1 MHYNITRRY
10 GDRSFRYN
18 YFPVY
23 AILSIIKVKVNIK
36 GTMTK
41 DKAQKRIEELREAIE
56 YHNHRYYVLD
66 DPVISDAEYDALMRE
81 LQELESKYPEFISP
95 SSPTQRVGA
104 QPLEG
109 FTTVPHAIP
118 MLSLANAMTAE
129 EVADFDKRVK
139 KILNTGDVD
148 YVMEVKIDGLA
159 VELIYVNGEF
169 SLGSTRGN
177 GFVGEDITQNL
188 RTINAIPMRLIQSP
202 GIPVPEH
209 LEVRGEV
216 YMGRKE
222 FQALNRQREETGE
235 PLFAN
240 PRNAASGSMRQ
251 LDPRITAGRKL
262 SIFCYAPGQVSDIRF
277 STHMEFLDQL
287 KQWGFRVNPYVK
299 LCRNIDDILAHY
311 QYIRDIR
318 DQIPYEIDG
327 TVIKVN
333 RLDYQEQLGTVS
345 RSPRWAVAFKFE
357 AHEELTVVEDIE
369 VSVGRTGALTPVAIL
384 RPVMIGGVE
393 VSRATLH
400 NEDEIKRKDIM
411 IGDTVMV
418 SRAGDVI
425 PEVIRVIKEERH
437 RDVKPFSMPGQCPV
451 CNEPVVRPP
460 GEAIRRCV
468 NISCPAQIKG
478 SIEHF
483 ASKRAMD
490 IDGLGTK
497 LVEQLIDKKV
507 IRDVSDLYY
516 LKKEELAG
524 LERMAEKS
532 ARNIIHAI
540 GTSRR
545 RPFGRFIYGIG
556 IRHAGEHIAGLLA
569 ERFGD
574 IHELMRAD
582 TEALLKIPEIG
593 PEVANSIV
601 SFFEDAK
608 NRETVDR
615 ILAGGVTIEY
625 AKIGKGKLDGLLFLF
640 TGTLKSMSRDEARQK
655 VEELGGKTA
664 TSISQKVTHLVAGE
678 EAGSKLEKAKKL
690 GIQILSEDEFLQTI
704 IKE

>member
-1 MHYNITRRY
+1 MTR
-10 GDRSFRYN
+10 N
-18 YFPVY
+18 E
-23 AILSIIKVKVNIK
+23 
-36 GTMTK
+36 
-41 DKAQKRIEELREAIE
+41 AQKRIEKLREAIE
-56 YHNHRYYVLD
+56 YHNHCYYVLD

-95 SSPTQRVGA
+95 NSPTQRVGA

-109 FTTVPHAIP
+109 FSTVPHTIP

-139 KILNTGDVD
+139 KILDTGDVD

-159 VELIYVNGEF
+159 VELTYVNGEF
-169 SLGSTRGN
+169 SRGLTRGD
-177 GFVGEDITQNL
+177 GFFGEDITQNL
-188 RTINAIPMRLIQSP
+188 RAVRSIPMKLHTLS
-202 GIPVPEH
+202 GVPAPDL

-222 FQALNRQREETGE
+222 FQTLNQQRELTGE

-251 LDPRITAGRKL
+251 LDPKITAGRKL
-262 SIFCYAPGQVSDIRF
+262 NIFCYALGKVSDIRF
-277 STHMEFLDQL
+277 QTHMEFLDCL
-287 KQWGFRVNPYVK
+287 RRWGFRVNSDPYVK
-299 LCRNIDDILAHY
+299 LCRNIDEILAHY
-311 QYIRDIR
+311 QHIRDIR
-318 DQIPYEIDG
+318 DDIPYEIDG

-333 RLDYQEQLGTVS
+333 RLDFQDALGTVS

-400 NEDEIKRKDIM
+400 NEDEIRRKDIM

-425 PEVIRVIKEERH
+425 PEVIRVISEERH
-437 RDVKPFSMPGQCPV
+437 PNVKPFSMPLQCPV

-460 GEAIRRCV
+460 GEAIRRCI
-468 NISCPAQIKG
+468 NINCPAQIKG

-497 LVEQLIDKKV
+497 LVEQLVDKKV
-507 IRDVSDLYY
+507 IGDVSDLYY
-516 LKKEELAG
+516 LKKEDLIS

-532 ARNIIHAI
+532 AQNIIDAI
-540 GTSRR
+540 NVSRR
-545 RPFGRFIYGIG
+545 RPFGRFIYGLG
-556 IRHAGEHIAGLLA
+556 IRHVGEHIAGLLA
-569 ERFGD
+569 GRFGD
-574 IHELMRAD
+574 IHELTKAD
-582 TEALLKIPEIG
+582 TEALLRIPEIG
-593 PEVANSIV
+593 PEVANSIT
-601 SFFEDAK
+601 SFFDDTK
-608 NRETVDR
+608 NRETIER
-615 ILAGGVTIEY
+615 ILTGGVTIEY
-625 AKIGKGKLDGLLFLF
+625 GKTDKGKLDGLLFLF
-640 TGTLKSMSRDEARQK
+640 TGTLKGMSRDEARRK

-664 TSISQKVTHLVAGE
+664 TSVSQKVTHLVAGE

-690 GIQILSEDEFLQTI
+690 GINILNEEKFLQTI
-704 IKE
+704 TK

>member
-1 MHYNITRRY
+1 
-10 GDRSFRYN
+10 
-18 YFPVY
+18 
-23 AILSIIKVKVNIK
+23 
-36 GTMTK
+36 MTK
-41 DKAQKRIEELREAIE
+41 DKVQKRIEELRKTIE

-66 DPVISDAEYDALMRE
+66 DPVVSDAEYDTLMRE
-81 LQELESKYPEFISP
+81 LTQLETEHPDLISP
-95 SSPTQRVGA
+95 NSPTQRVGA
-104 QPLEG
+104 QPLEE
-109 FTTVPHAIP
+109 FSTVPHAIP

-139 KILNTGDVD
+139 KILNTVDVD

-159 VELIYVNGEF
+159 VELTYVNGEF
-169 SLGSTRGN
+169 SLGSTRGD
-177 GFVGEDITQNL
+177 GFFGEDITQNL
-188 RTINAIPMRLIQSP
+188 RTINAVPMRLIHTP
-202 GIPVPEH
+202 GFPVPEH

-222 FQALNRQREETGE
+222 FLALNKRREETGE

-262 SIFCYAPGQVSDIRF
+262 NIFCYAPGRISDARF
-277 STHMEFLDQL
+277 QTHMEFLERL
-287 KQWGFRVNPYVK
+287 RRWGFRVNADPYVK
-299 LCRNIDDILAHY
+299 LFRNIDDILAHY

-318 DQIPYEIDG
+318 DRIPYEIDG

-333 RLDYQEQLGTVS
+333 RLDFQDALGTVS
-345 RSPRWAVAFKFE
+345 RSPRWAIAFKFE

-400 NEDEIKRKDIM
+400 NEDEIRRKDIM

-437 RDVKPFSMPGQCPV
+437 HNAKPFSMPGQCPV

-460 GEAIRRCV
+460 GEAIRRCI
-468 NISCPAQIKG
+468 NINCPAQIKG

-497 LVEQLIDKKV
+497 LVEQLVEKGV
-507 IRDVSDLYY
+507 IGDVSDLYY
-516 LKKEELAG
+516 LKKEDLAG

-532 ARNIIHAI
+532 AQNIVDSINA
-540 GTSRR
+540 SRR
-545 RPFGRFIYGIG
+545 RPFGRFIYGLG
-556 IRHAGEHIAGLLA
+556 IRHVGEHIAGLLA
-569 ERFGD
+569 ERFRD

-582 TEALLKIPEIG
+582 TEMLLRIPEIG
-593 PEVANSIV
+593 PEVTNSIV
-601 SFFEDAK
+601 SFFGDTK
-608 NRETVDR
+608 NRQTIDR
-615 ILAGGVTIEY
+615 ILAGGATIEY
-625 AKIGKGKLDGLLFLF
+625 GTTDKGKLDGLLFLF
-640 TGTLKSMSRDEARQK
+640 TGTLKSMSRDEARRK

-664 TSISQKVTHLVAGE
+664 TSVSQKVTHLVAGE

-690 GIQILSEDEFLQTI
+690 GIKILSEEKFLQII